1 MKKNEHISAE
11 VERFHVI
18 SGELGQSVIVVEYL
32 QIIGAHGGLTAVHTV
47 HTAVA
52 RVDTKEAQV
61 HETAEEEDGTETE
74 LDVYRDTPR
83 RTDTDTK
90 RYIAELAEEEDGEH
104 QTNMPSCGSR
114 QSSSTADKHR

>member
-1 MKKNEHISAE
+1 MAKCYYSHIYRLLNMKKNEHISAE

-61 HETAEEEDGTETE
+61 HETAEEEDG
-74 LDVYRDTPR
+74 
-83 RTDTDTK
+83 
-90 RYIAELAEEEDGEH
+90 EH